1 MKVTALT
8 FSLIAVLPFF
18 VVGCGSSTSS
28 NAGSASGPHQ
38 VVNVTAQDFKW
49 TLDKTQLKA
58 GEPIDFKITVKEGAH
73 GFSID
78 GTSISKSVMQ
88 GQTYNVDWTPPK
100 PGTYTVRCD
109 QVCGSG
115 HANMFTTFTVS

>member
-1 MKVTALT
+1 MKKTVMILGMLAGL
-8 FSLIAVLPFF
+8 SGLI
-18 VVGCGSSTSS
+18 VGCGQSSSS
-28 NAGSASGPHQ
+28 GQASGPHQ

-58 GEPIDFKITVKEGAH
+58 GEQIDFMITVKEGAH

-78 GTSISKSVMQ
+78 GTNVSKSVMQ
-88 GQTYNVDWTPPK
+88 GQSYDVPWTPPK
-100 PGTYTVRCD
+100 AGTYTVRCD

>member
-1 MKVTALT
+1 MKATA
-8 FSLIAVLPFF
+8 AVFGLLATLPLFM
-18 VVGCGSSTSS
+18 VGCGSNTPS
-28 NAGSASGPHQ
+28 NTGATSGPHQ

-49 TLDKTQLKA
+49 TLDKTQLKS

-78 GTSISKSVMQ
+78 GTNVSKSVMQ
-88 GQTYNVDWTPPK
+88 GQSYDVDWTPPK